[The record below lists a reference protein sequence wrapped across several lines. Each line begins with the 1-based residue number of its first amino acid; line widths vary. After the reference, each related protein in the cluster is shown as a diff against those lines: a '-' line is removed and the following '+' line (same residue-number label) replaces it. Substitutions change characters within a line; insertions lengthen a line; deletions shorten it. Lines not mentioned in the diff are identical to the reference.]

1 MTTPFTEDDFSY
13 FWLGPLGYLQQL
25 PLLPLDGS
33 SDASEELIGVLLTS
47 LSGGGTLDV
56 FGLKRT
62 WQLDWVCLTHAET
75 TAVAAWFQGLTL
87 APLRLVDTRAGN
99 RLSRDAAAAG
109 SFSRDI
115 PAHTLLAGSGSVS
128 FVPVADYPAPFQGVV
143 DGGVAWVV
151 PAATVAS
158 LFLDGL
164 ARIPLIPGEQI
175 TATVWLQGAG
185 NVQVGAQFYDTNGT
199 GNGTALAGSVTLGT
213 WAAYSVTFTPTT
225 AQVSA
230 ALIVVAASGS
240 DRTVSVG
247 PALWHPSNT
256 DWVPGVGCPQVLA
269 TARKTAYPGLSNQ
282 DTGVTLR
289 EV

>member
-1 MTTPFTEDDFSY
+1 MSSPFTDADFTY

-33 SDASEELIGVLLTS
+33 SGASEELIGVLLTS
-47 LSGGGTLDV
+47 LYGGGTLDV

-75 TAVAAWFQGLTL
+75 TAVAAWFQGLTS
-87 APLRLVDTRAGN
+87 APIRIVDTRAGN

-109 SFSRDI
+109 SFSRDT
-115 PAHTLLAGSGSVS
+115 PAHTVLAGSGSTS
-128 FVPVADYPAPFQGVV
+128 FVAVTDYPAPFVGVL
-143 DGGVAWVV
+143 DGGIAWVV
-151 PAATVAS
+151 PAATVAT
-158 LFLDGL
+158 LFLDGAAL
-164 ARIPLIPGEQI
+164 IPLIPGEAI

-185 NVQVGAQFYDTNGT
+185 NVQVGAQFYDTT
-199 GNGTALAGSVTLGT
+199 GAAAGTALATSAALGS
-213 WAAYSVTFTPTT
+213 WAPYSVTFTP
-225 AQVSA
+225 AAGQVSA

-240 DRTVSVG
+240 GRTVSVG
-247 PALWHPSNT
+247 PALWHPDNT

>member
-1 MTTPFTEDDFSY
+1 MTTPFTDTDFTY

-47 LSGGGTLDV
+47 LTGGATLDV

-75 TAVAAWFQGLTL
+75 TAVAAWFQGLTS
-87 APLRLVDTRAGN
+87 APLRLVDTRGGN

-109 SFSRDI
+109 SFSRDV
-115 PAHTLLAGSGSVS
+115 PAHTLLAGSGTVG
-128 FVPVADYPAPFQGVV
+128 FVAVTDYPAPFQGVV

-151 PAATVAS
+151 PAATVAT
-158 LFLDGL
+158 LFYDGTL
-164 ARIPLIPGEQI
+164 LIPLIPGEQI

-185 NVQVGAQFYDTNGT
+185 TAQVGAQFYDAT
-199 GNGTALAGSVTLGT
+199 GAANGTALATAASLGV
-213 WAAYSVTFTPTT
+213 WAPYSVTFTPT
-225 AQVSA
+225 AGQVAA

-240 DRTVSVG
+240 GRTVSVG

-269 TARKTAYPGLSNQ
+269 TARKTTYPGLSNQ

>member
-1 MTTPFTEDDFSY
+1 MTSPFTDADLTY

-25 PLLPLDGS
+25 PLLPVDGS

-47 LSGGGTLDV
+47 LTGGATLDV

-75 TAVAAWFQGLTL
+75 TAVAAWFQGLTS

-99 RLSRDAAAAG
+99 RLTRDAAAAG
-109 SFSRDI
+109 SFSRDV
-115 PAHTLLAGSGSVS
+115 PAHTVTVGSVR
-128 FVPVADYPAPFQGVV
+128 FVPVTDYPAPFLGVV

-151 PAATVAS
+151 PAATVSTLS
-158 LFLDGL
+158 LDAGPL
-164 ARIPLIPGEQI
+164 IPLIPGEQI

-185 NVQVGAQFYDTNGT
+185 NVQVGAQFYDTTGT
-199 GNGTALAGSVTLGT
+199 PNGTALAGAAGLGV
-213 WAAYSVTFTPTT
+213 WAPYSVTFTPTT
-225 AQVSA
+225 GQVAA
-230 ALIVVAASGS
+230 ALTVTAASASG
-240 DRTVSVG
+240 RTISVG
-247 PALWHPSNT
+247 PALWHPTNT
-256 DWVPGVGCPQVLA
+256 DWVPGVGCPQVLT

>member
-1 MTTPFTEDDFSY
+1 MSSPFTDADLTY

-25 PLLPLDGS
+25 PLLPVDGS

-47 LSGGGTLDV
+47 LTGGATLDV

-75 TAVAAWFQGLTL
+75 AVVAAWFQGLTT
-87 APLRLVDTRAGN
+87 AALRLVDTRGGN
-99 RLSRDAAAAG
+99 RLSRDAASGG
-109 SFSRDI
+109 SYSRDVR
-115 PAHTLLAGSGSVS
+115 AHTLPVGSGT
-128 FVPVADYPAPFQGVV
+128 VAVAAVTDYPAPFAGVV

-151 PAATVAS
+151 PAATVAT

-164 ARIPLIPGEQI
+164 AQIPLIPGEQI

-185 NVQVGAQFYDTNGT
+185 NVQVGAQFYDTVGA
-199 GNGTALAGSVTLGT
+199 GAGTALATAAALGT
-213 WAAYSVTFTPTT
+213 WAPYSVTFTP
-225 AQVSA
+225 AAGQVAA

-240 DRTVSVG
+240 GRTVSVG
-247 PALWHPSNT
+247 PALWHPDNT
-256 DWVPGVGCPQVLA
+256 DWVPGVGCPQVLP
-269 TARKTAYPGLSNQ
+269 TARKTAYPGLANQ
-282 DTGVTLR
+282 NTGVTLR